1 LVWPH
6 QVLNAARFL
15 RVLPHLNNAP
25 GNFQD
30 ILGFFTAALQLA
42 DFHAHEIHFHFV
54 PSVFTISSNIA
65 VGNRELLFV

>member
-1 LVWPH
+1 MHLGIFKI
-6 QVLNAARFL
+6 FL
-15 RVLPHLNNAP
+15 A
-25 GNFQD
+25 FSK
-30 ILGFFTAALQLA
+30 ALQLA